1 MKTPNYTYNGE
12 AIYCAKPVKQTMYH
26 ETEKPAIYILYV
38 KLKYAWYN
46 MCTTKKL
53 QGKWKDLRRKIK
65 G

>member
-38 KLKYAWYN
+38 KLKYA
-46 MCTTKKL
+46 
-53 QGKWKDLRRKIK
+53 
-65 G
+65 